1 MKRIAILLLLCLVP
15 MAVKA
20 QFRSSSLDA
29 LRDSEIVTEMK
40 EQVSYLASAML
51 EGRAAGSQ
59 GEKEAA
65 EYISGILESYG
76 LDLIG
81 GSDVETFG
89 ILRENGDTLR
99 SGNVI
104 AVIPGYDPELKDN
117 YIVIGARLDNLG
129 SSRVNVNGTEREKI
143 FYGANGNASGLAML
157 MQLAKKLSINRVL
170 LKRTVIIAAFGS
182 SLNASAGSWYF
193 LNRSIGAKLRI
204 DAMVNLDMLGT
215 ASGGFYAYT
224 SSNPDLNTRLDQVSA
239 SLQPITP
246 RIVSE
251 EPVASDHRSFYEH
264 EIPSVL
270 FTTGMYPEYNTERDT
285 PSILEWEDME
295 SELEFIYNFCLNLA
309 NGKAPAFREEGIPQL
324 RNTSD
329 EFVSFG
335 DCDVKPAFLGSRDPA
350 DFLKKWVYVYLRY
363 PAEAVENGIQG
374 KVLVDF
380 VIDEKGKVQDVRVV
394 KGVDELL
401 DAEAV
406 RVVSASPNW
415 KPAQVRG
422 KKVKCHMTIYV
433 EFKLERRNK

>member
-1 MKRIAILLLLCLVP
+1 MKRIAILLLLCLVS

-157 MQLAKKLSINRVL
+157 IQLAKKLSINRVL

-246 RIVSE
+246 RIVS
-251 EPVASDHRSFYEH
+251 
-264 EIPSVL
+264 
-270 FTTGMYPEYNTERDT
+270 
-285 PSILEWEDME
+285 
-295 SELEFIYNFCLNLA
+295 
-309 NGKAPAFREEGIPQL
+309 
-324 RNTSD
+324 
-329 EFVSFG
+329 
-335 DCDVKPAFLGSRDPA
+335 
-350 DFLKKWVYVYLRY
+350 
-363 PAEAVENGIQG
+363 
-374 KVLVDF
+374 
-380 VIDEKGKVQDVRVV
+380 
-394 KGVDELL
+394 
-401 DAEAV
+401 
-406 RVVSASPNW
+406 
-415 KPAQVRG
+415 
-422 KKVKCHMTIYV
+422 
-433 EFKLERRNK
+433 

>member
-143 FYGANGNASGLAML
+143 FYGANGNASG
-157 MQLAKKLSINRVL
+157 
-170 LKRTVIIAAFGS
+170 S
-182 SLNASAGSWYF
+182 SD
-193 LNRSIGAKLRI
+193 IGYR
-204 DAMVNLDMLGT
+204 
-215 ASGGFYAYT
+215 F
-224 SSNPDLNTRLDQVSA
+224 
-239 SLQPITP
+239 
-246 RIVSE
+246 
-251 EPVASDHRSFYEH
+251 
-264 EIPSVL
+264 
-270 FTTGMYPEYNTERDT
+270 
-285 PSILEWEDME
+285 
-295 SELEFIYNFCLNLA
+295 
-309 NGKAPAFREEGIPQL
+309 
-324 RNTSD
+324 
-329 EFVSFG
+329 
-335 DCDVKPAFLGSRDPA
+335 
-350 DFLKKWVYVYLRY
+350 
-363 PAEAVENGIQG
+363 
-374 KVLVDF
+374 
-380 VIDEKGKVQDVRVV
+380 
-394 KGVDELL
+394 
-401 DAEAV
+401 
-406 RVVSASPNW
+406 
-415 KPAQVRG
+415 
-422 KKVKCHMTIYV
+422 
-433 EFKLERRNK
+433 